1 MLYLNLVFGAL
12 GGLGRACVGVL
23 KAYRRKEKLSWK
35 YFFITLFSS
44 AVVGAV
50 AALLVTDDYR
60 FAVLVGYAGM
70 DILENVYKIYNK
82 KV

>member
-1 MLYLNLVFGAL
+1 MLYMNLLFGAL
-12 GGLGRACVGVL
+12 GGLGRGCVGVL

-35 YFFITLFSS
+35 YFFITVFSS

-50 AALLVTDDYR
+50 AGILLGNGYWLSV
-60 FAVLVGYAGM
+60 FMGYAGM
-70 DILENVYKIYNK
+70 DILENSYKIYNK